1 MVIADK
7 LQIRIWLSI
16 KLAYTRSWVFYGN
29 LMGIVTHN
37 LENKLKRISQLI
49 QLFFDLTRNNISD
62 TMKDPIKMFLQKD
75 RNNRI

>member
-16 KLAYTRSWVFYGN
+16 KLAYTRSWVFNGN